1 MTTAASETGEA
12 LNEEFVTNFSRE
24 IFNNGRDA
32 FMAKV
37 LLVKG
42 QPPINIPKNYY
53 NFKFRKWLP
62 GKGVT
67 IF

>member
-12 LNEEFVTNFSRE
+12 LTEEFVTNFSRE

-32 FMAKV
+32 FMTKV

-42 QPPINIPKNYY
+42 QPQINIQKNYY
-53 NFKFRKWLP
+53 NFKFRKCLP
-62 GKGVT
+62 
-67 IF
+67 